1 MLKDG
6 KYRFSLQFGADC
18 PEQARVG
25 AFLEKL
31 GNRKSHVIVEAVTEY
46 LENHPELEAS
56 RPKIEVKRS
65 TSLDREAVEAL
76 IRSILQE
83 NPGGLL
89 PRQETPAEPHPAALE
104 ADVAQMLDNLDLFL

>member
-25 AFLEKL
+25 AFLEGM
-31 GNRKSHVIVEAVTEY
+31 GNRKSHIVVEAVTEY
-46 LENHPELEAS
+46 LENHPRLEAS
-56 RPKIEVKRS
+56 SPKIEVKRS
-65 TSLDREAVEAL
+65 ISLDREAVEAL

-83 NPGGLL
+83 NPGLL
-89 PRQETPAEPHPAALE
+89 PRQETPAEPLPAALE
-104 ADVAQMLDNLDLFL
+104 ADVAQMLDNLELFL

>member
-18 PEQARVG
+18 PEQIRVG

-65 TSLDREAVEAL
+65 TSLDRQAVEAL

-83 NPGGLL
+83 NPGLL
-89 PRQETPAEPHPAALE
+89 PCQETPAEPHPAALE
-104 ADVAQMLDNLDLFL
+104 ADVAQMLDNLELFL